1 MKIPIYLDYNATT
14 PVDERVLKEMVP
26 FFNVDFGNPS
36 SSHLYGEKARQ
47 SVGQARQK
55 IAENLGLNSSNI
67 FFTSGAT
74 ESNNIILFGIAFG
87 LKDKGNHIISQK
99 TEHPSVLEPLKELE
113 RLGFKI
119 TLLNVDSNGLIDLD
133 DLKKA
138 ITPKTILI
146 SIMNANNET
155 GTLQPILEI
164 GKIAKE
170 FDVLFHTDASQSLG
184 KEILNLKEIPFDL
197 LSFSSHKL
205 YGPKGIGLLIIKD
218 EKIQNFLKPTIYG
231 GGQERGIRSGTLNVP
246 SIVAI
251 SKAIE
256 IASKEMEE
264 EKNKYKEFSEYF
276 YNSLKNEI
284 KDIKLN
290 GHPEKRL
297 KNTLNISVKGIDGN
311 LLVQEVR
318 EVCFSTGSACHSDEK
333 SISYVLQA
341 MGVERD
347 YAIGALRFSFGR
359 YTQREEIEFSAKKI
373 KEGILRLLQ

>member
-14 PVDERVLKEMVP
+14 PVDQRVLDEMLP
-26 FFNVDFGNPS
+26 YFSIDFGNAY

-47 SVGQARQK
+47 AVGNSRQK
-55 IAENLGLNSSNI
+55 IAENLGLESSNI

-74 ESNNIILFGIAFG
+74 ESNNIVLFGIAFG

-155 GTLQPILEI
+155 GTIQPIYEI

-170 FDVLFHTDASQSLG
+170 FDVLFHTDASQTLG
-184 KEILNLKEIPFDL
+184 KEILNLKEITFDL

-205 YGPKGIGLLIIKD
+205 YGPKGIGLLVIKD
-218 EKIQNFLKPTIYG
+218 ENIQNFLRPSSYG
-231 GGQERGIRSGTLNVP
+231 GGQERGLRPGTLNVP
-246 SIVAI
+246 LIVGM

-256 IASKEMEE
+256 IASKEMEV
-264 EKNKYKEFSEYF
+264 EKNRFKEFSEYF
-276 YNSLKNEI
+276 FNYLKNEI
-284 KDIKLN
+284 KNIKLN
-290 GHPEKRL
+290 GHPEKKL

-311 LLVQEVR
+311 LLIQEVR
-318 EVCFSTGSACHSDEK
+318 EVCFSTGSACHSNEK
-333 SISYVLQA
+333 FISYVLQA

-359 YTQREEIEFSAKKI
+359 YTQREEVEFSAKKI
-373 KEGILRLLQ
+373 KEGILRLSQ